1 MYFAAGHI
9 AVKKDQDRSLCIAH
23 EQYRLVALCDGIGEF
38 KDSGRVAELLVEA
51 IRSEMPEHRTELDGI
66 VRSAQEGVK
75 AGGLVGGTTLLCCYQ
90 CGRHASDEVT
100 VAHLGNGAIFH
111 LAGDFYER
119 GPSQVPYR
127 MHHVVLPHVDE
138 QGVLVRHVSHTSGT
152 PELALS
158 ETTLRLNSPHGD
170 ILLLVTDG
178 IATLEEE
185 MVTRDPSGTLWR
197 LQASAMQQV
206 LEQLHTF
213 LSGVRAPMTVQTD
226 LGRFV
231 ASTLQ
236 GLKESGVLEDDA
248 SLGVVVT
255 EAVLSHYNKQRS

>member
-9 AVKKDQDRSLCIAH
+9 AIKKDQDRSLCIAR

-51 IRSEMPEHRTELDGI
+51 IGAEMPENRSELDGS
-66 VRSAQEGVK
+66 VRSTQEGIK

-100 VAHLGNGAIFH
+100 VAHLGNGAVFH
-111 LAGDFYER
+111 LAGDFHEC

-138 QGVLVRHVSHTSGT
+138 QGVLVRHVSHTSGAA
-152 PELALS
+152 ELALS
-158 ETTLRLNSPHGD
+158 ETTIRLNAPHGD

-178 IATLEEE
+178 ITTLEEE
-185 MVTRDPSGTLWR
+185 MVTRDPSGNLWR
-197 LQASAMQQV
+197 LQSTAMQML
-206 LEQLHTF
+206 LEQLHAF
-213 LSGVRAPMTVQTD
+213 LSVGHDPMSFQAA
-226 LGRFV
+226 LGHFV
-231 ASTLQ
+231 ASALQ

-255 EAVLSHYNKQRS
+255 ESVLSYYNKQRN

>member
-9 AVKKDQDRSLCIAH
+9 AIKKDQDRSLCIAR

-38 KDSGRVAELLVEA
+38 KDSGRVADLLVEA
-51 IRSEMPEHRTELDGI
+51 IGLEMPESRAELEGSVRTT
-66 VRSAQEGVK
+66 QEGIK
-75 AGGLVGGTTLLCCYQ
+75 SGGLEGGTTLLCCYQ
-90 CGRHASDEVT
+90 CGRHVSDEVT
-100 VAHLGNGAIFH
+100 VAHLGNGAVFH
-111 LAGDFYER
+111 LAGDFHER

-138 QGVLVRHVSHTSGT
+138 QGVLVRHVSHTSGV

-158 ETTLRLNSPHGD
+158 ETTIRLNAPHGD

-185 MVTRDPSGTLWR
+185 MVTRDPSGTLWQ
-197 LQASAMQQV
+197 LQSTAMQLV
-206 LEQLHTF
+206 LERLHTF
-213 LSGVRAPMTVQTD
+213 LSGGVAPMTFQAD

-231 ASTLQ
+231 ASALQ

-255 EAVLSHYNKQRS
+255 EAALSYYNKQRS